1 MPQISLYIDEETLK
15 KIEKAA
21 KKEHISISKWV
32 GINIKRTFKSEY
44 PENYFDLYGSVK
56 DETMVAEDR
65 AVYNSGVKE
74 KDPNYVLN
82 IGDIDG
88 RLLESLKNAAKV
100 DQTSISDEIIIIIE
114 SYFNKRKTVENNTT
128 EWLKLAGS
136 WEDEMSADEIIADIK
151 NSRTENRRFEDG
163 LFD

>member
-1 MPQISLYIDEETLK
+1 MPQISLYIDEETLS

-32 GINIKRTFKSEY
+32 GNNIKRSF
-44 PENYFDLYGSVK
+44 
-56 DETMVAEDR
+56 
-65 AVYNSGVKE
+65 
-74 KDPNYVLN
+74 
-82 IGDIDG
+82 
-88 RLLESLKNAAKV
+88 ESKIN
-100 DQTSISDEIIIIIE
+100 
-114 SYFNKRKTVENNTT
+114 TVENNTT

-136 WEDEMSADEIIADIK
+136 WEDERSAEEIIADIK

>member
-15 KIEKAA
+15 KIEKTA

-32 GINIKRTFKSEY
+32 GNHIKRSFNSEY
-44 PENYFDLYGSVK
+44 PENCYDLYGSIK
-56 DETMVAEDR
+56 DETMVAESQ
-65 AVYNSGVKE
+65 AVYNAGIKE
-74 KDPNYVLN
+74 KDPNYILN
-82 IGDIDG
+82 IGDIDK
-88 RLLESLKNAAKV
+88 RLLESLKNAAKI
-100 DQTSISDEIIIIIE
+100 DRTSLSDEIIIIIE
-114 SYFNKRKTVENNTT
+114 SFFNKRKTVENNTA

-136 WEDEMSADEIIADIK
+136 WEDERSADEIIADIK

>member
-15 KIEKAA
+15 KVEKAS

-32 GINIKRTFKSEY
+32 GNNIKRTF
-44 PENYFDLYGSVK
+44 
-56 DETMVAEDR
+56 
-65 AVYNSGVKE
+65 
-74 KDPNYVLN
+74 
-82 IGDIDG
+82 
-88 RLLESLKNAAKV
+88 ESK
-100 DQTSISDEIIIIIE
+100 I
-114 SYFNKRKTVENNTT
+114 KTVENNTT

-136 WEDEMSADEIIADIK
+136 WKDEKSAEEIIADIK

>member
-32 GINIKRTFKSEY
+32 GNNIKRSFKGEY
-44 PENYFDLYGSVK
+44 PKNYFNLYGSMK
-56 DETMVAEDR
+56 DETMVAKD
-65 AVYNSGVKE
+65 

-88 RLLESLKNAAKV
+88 RLLESLKNAAKI
-100 DQTSISDEIIIIIE
+100 DQTSISDEIVIIIE
-114 SYFNKRKTVENNTT
+114 SYFNKRKTVENNTA

-136 WEDEMSADEIIADIK
+136 WEDERSAE
-151 NSRTENRRFEDG
+151 
-163 LFD
+163 

>member
-15 KIEKAA
+15 KIEKAV

-32 GINIKRTFKSEY
+32 GNNIKRSFNSEY
-44 PENYFDLYGSVK
+44 PENYFNLYGSIK
-56 DETMVAEDR
+56 DETMVAER
-65 AVYNSGVKE
+65 PAVYNAGIKE

-82 IGDIDG
+82 IGDFDK
-88 RLLESLKNAAKV
+88 RLLQSLKNAAKI
-100 DQTSISDEIIIIIE
+100 DQTTLSDEIVIIIE
-114 SYFNKRKTVENNTT
+114 SFFNKRKTVENNTA

-136 WEDEMSADEIIADIK
+136 WEDERPADEIIADIK

>member
-32 GINIKRTFKSEY
+32 GNNIKRAFKSEY
-44 PENYFDLYGSVK
+44 PENYFNLCGSIK
-56 DETMVAEDR
+56 DETMVAESPS
-65 AVYNSGVKE
+65 VYNAGIKE
-74 KDPNYVLN
+74 KDPNYVLS
-82 IGDIDG
+82 IGDIDK
-88 RLLESLKNAAKV
+88 RLLESLKNAAKI
-100 DQTSISDEIIIIIE
+100 DQTSLSDEIVIIIE
-114 SYFNKRKTVENNTT
+114 SYFNKRKTVENNTA

-136 WEDEMSADEIIADIK
+136 WEDERSAEEIIADIK